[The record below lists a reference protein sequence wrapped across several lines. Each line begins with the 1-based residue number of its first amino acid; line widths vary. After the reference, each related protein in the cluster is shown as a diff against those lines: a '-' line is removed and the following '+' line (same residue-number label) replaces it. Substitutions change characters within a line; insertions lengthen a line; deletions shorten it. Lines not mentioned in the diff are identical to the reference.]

1 MFNKFKEQ
9 ASRAAEGASQFGQQ
23 AGRSIGDFA
32 EKSGASRSI
41 NNPIVGT
48 LSEESA
54 KCARILETFI
64 NKEEVETG
72 FDQVIPVKV
81 IQEAKGLAI
90 YTVIKAGFLWS
101 GRAGSGLVVARL
113 PDGRWSAPSA
123 IATGGMGFG
132 AQVGADITD
141 IVLIL
146 NSDEAVRAFSQGG
159 NFTIGGNLAVSA
171 GPIGAGGEAA
181 VAGDFKQRKAA
192 PVFSYTKSKG
202 LFAGISVEGT
212 GLMELTRTNTGFYG
226 REIRADQLLQGQI
239 EPPAQA
245 KPLYDMIQR
254 AESRDPY

>member
-9 ASRAAEGASQFGQQ
+9 AARAAEGASQLGQQ
-23 AGRSIGDFA
+23 AGRGIGDFA
-32 EKSGASRSI
+32 EKSGATKI

-48 LSEESA
+48 LSEESQ

-64 NKEEVETG
+64 DKEEIETG
-72 FDQVIPVKV
+72 FDQIIPVKV
-81 IQEAKGLAI
+81 LQEAKGIAI
-90 YTVIKAGFLWS
+90 YTIIKAGFIWS
-101 GRAGSGLVVARL
+101 GRAGSGLVLAKL

-141 IVLIL
+141 VVLIL

-159 NFTIGGNLAVSA
+159 NVTIGGNLAVSA
-171 GPIGAGGEAA
+171 GPIGAGGEAS
-181 VAGDFKQRKAA
+181 VAADYKERKVA

-202 LFAGISVEGT
+202 LFAGISLEGT
-212 GLMELTRTNTGFYG
+212 AVLSLTRTNTGFYG
-226 REIRADQLLQGQI
+226 REIKPEQLLKGEI
-239 EPPAQA
+239 EPPAEA
-245 KPLYDMIQR
+245 KPLYDMITR